1 MNFGSGIKE
10 ISARDLETRIK
21 SDPNLVVVD
30 VREMNELAVC
40 KLQNIIHIPL
50 GELPSRI
57 SELANFKDKEIVVYC
72 RSGKRSERACQ
83 FLQASGFKNVANLEG
98 GILAW
103 ARDID
108 PSMPNY

>member
-1 MNFGSGIKE
+1 MNFASGVRE
-10 ISARDLETRIK
+10 ISAKDLQQKMESK
-21 SDPNLVVVD
+21 VDLVLLD
-30 VREMNELAVC
+30 VREPNELAVC
-40 KLQNIIHIPL
+40 KLANIKHIPL
-50 GELPSRI
+50 GELQSRVN
-57 SELANFKDKEIVVYC
+57 ELAEHKEAEIVVYC

-83 FLQASGFKNVANLEG
+83 FLTQSGFKNVANLEG

>member
-1 MNFGSGIKE
+1 MSFASSVKE
-10 ISARDLETRIK
+10 ISAKELQEKIK
-21 SDPNLVVVD
+21 TNPNLLVLD
-30 VREMNELAVC
+30 VREPNELAVC
-40 KLQNIIHIPL
+40 KLSNIKHISL
-50 GELPSRI
+50 GELPARL
-57 SELANFKDKEIVVYC
+57 SELGNKDAEIVVYC

-83 FLQASGFKNVANLEG
+83 FLTANGYKDVANLDG